1 MDGGC
6 LERRLSKD
14 RGIFWSITR
23 TGLGK
28 SCLLLDV
35 ARLHANIQ
43 LVVNSMTLIAAMKK
57 KISRPVE
64 SLYGFDTSRAPESI
78 SKNAELAQALLT
90 DMTFIY
96 RVRPIAI
103 VIGSILSPVHVQ
115 EFKIGGTRQH
125 AYRHPII
132 QKAINL
138 MWFQSKDGDGIV
150 FYELF
155 MPIPIQA
162 IALALTVV
170 SMEAVL

>member
-1 MDGGC
+1 M
-6 LERRLSKD
+6 
-14 RGIFWSITR
+14 
-23 TGLGK
+23 GK
-28 SCLLLDV
+28 SCVLLCV
-35 ARLHANIQ
+35 AWLHANMQFVIA
-43 LVVNSMTLIAAMKK
+43 SMTLIAAMKT
-57 KISRPVE
+57 KITHPVE
-64 SLYGFDTSRAPESI
+64 SLYGFNTSRAPESI
-78 SKNAELAQALLT
+78 SKNAELAQGLLT

-103 VIGSILSPVHVQ
+103 TIDSLLSPVHVQ
-115 EFKIGGTRQH
+115 EFNIGGTRQH
-125 AYRHPII
+125 PYRHPII

-170 SMEAVL
+170 RIETALYDIFRGS

>member
-1 MDGGC
+1 M
-6 LERRLSKD
+6 
-14 RGIFWSITR
+14 
-23 TGLGK
+23 GK
-28 SCLLLDV
+28 SCLLFDV

-43 LVVNSMTLIAAMKK
+43 LVVGSMTLVAAMKT
-57 KISRPVE
+57 KIVHSVE
-64 SLYGFDTSRAPESI
+64 SLYGFNTSRAPESI
-78 SKNAELAQALLT
+78 SKNAGLAQGLLT

-103 VIGSILSPVHVQ
+103 VIDSLLSPVHVQ

-125 AYRHPII
+125 PYRHPII

-150 FYELF
+150 FYDLF

-170 SMEAVL
+170 RIEAALYDLFRGS

>member
-1 MDGGC
+1 M
-6 LERRLSKD
+6 SKD
-14 RGIFWSITR
+14 RGIFGSITR

-28 SCLLLDV
+28 SCVLLDV

-43 LVVNSMTLIAAMKK
+43 FVVDSMTLIESMKT
-57 KISRPVE
+57 KIVHPVE
-64 SLYGFDTSRAPESI
+64 ALYGFNTSRAPESI

-103 VIGSILSPVHVQ
+103 VVDSILSHVHVQ
-115 EFKIGGTRQH
+115 DSKIGGTRQH

-170 SMEAVL
+170 SMEVVL